1 MVVRHF
7 VPVEVPLQ
15 VLGLVNGPNGNQVVS
30 TKADRENDVISKLY
44 GKLSSETQDANHQQ
58 QKVIDRRNHGY

>member
-30 TKADRENDVISKLY
+30 TKADRENDIISKLY
-44 GKLSSETQDANHQQ
+44 GKLSSETRTINN
-58 QKVIDRRNHGY
+58 KR